1 MAEKERITIES
12 IANRGGR
19 VGYEET
25 VEIEQAEQ
33 VQNYEVE
40 RDTQLLKAKLY
51 ANRQFLEL
59 QKDWAAHIR
68 VQIWAV
74 LVFQFIFV
82 FLIGFN
88 IGGFTDNI
96 NKIEYL
102 FVGVIL
108 QNLANIIALG
118 LVVARFLFPQ
128 KNETKDL

>member
-1 MAEKERITIES
+1 MAGKERITYEN
-12 IANRGGR
+12 IAARGGR

-40 RDTQLLKAKLY
+40 RDTQILKAKLF
-51 ANRQFLEL
+51 ANRQYLEL

-74 LVFQFIFV
+74 LIFQFAFV

-128 KNETKDL
+128 KNDANDL